1 MNKLSKIKLNL
12 LMENLYLEGAV
23 NKIYEES
30 SQWSITESKENPS
43 NIREMVKDIV
53 DDLGLSTKFVT
64 TFGTGIGAFMEPV
77 TKLLEGSGV
86 YLDKESIVLLIITA
100 ISFIISDT
108 DFNKLKEEVRNKG
121 LLNHLKGV
129 VTFVKGST
137 NIMKSVLNKVSSAS
151 YGLTDIL
158 GFTFILVPVMNVLS
172 GLINDYG
179 ITSETVSQLL
189 TGLTAGAA
197 TYGVKSV
204 IKRLKNKL

>member
-1 MNKLSKIKLNL
+1 
-12 LMENLYLEGAV
+12 MENLYLEGAV